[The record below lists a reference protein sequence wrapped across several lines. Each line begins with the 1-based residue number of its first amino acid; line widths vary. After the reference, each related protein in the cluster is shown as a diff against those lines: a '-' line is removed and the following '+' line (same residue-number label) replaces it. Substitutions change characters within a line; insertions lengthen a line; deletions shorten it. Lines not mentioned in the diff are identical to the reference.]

1 MSRIVI
7 VILIYH
13 RQRPIDLFLTLFH
26 TTGSARARILHMVFV
41 QIKNARQLTATSR
54 I

>member
-13 RQRPIDLFLTLFH
+13 SHKPIDLSPSFLSLQSHAETTL
-26 TTGSARARILHMVFV
+26 
-41 QIKNARQLTATSR
+41 QSR
-54 I
+54 HG